1 MNIKKAKNG
10 CYFIKK
16 GMTNIIGERGIPLP
30 VTVLERVKNSI
41 LGEKNGRSLCVFSG
55 YYGRFNQPEIGT
67 LKKFTENY
75 PKKGF
80 IKEISLENPETEINL
95 DLFQEGSFV
104 DVSAITKGHGF
115 QGGVKRYG
123 FKGGRA
129 SHGCSLAHRS
139 IGSTGCRHLPS
150 KTIKGRRMPGHMG
163 SVLRTQQ
170 NLKVLRLQ
178 HNYDA
183 LLVMGS
189 VPGPKNSLVF
199 VKKAVKK
206 CNVKC

>member
-1 MNIKKAKNG
+1 MKIKKAENG

-16 GMTNIIGERGIPLP
+16 GMTSVIGDKGVLLP
-30 VTVLERVKNSI
+30 VTVLERMKNAI
-41 LGEKNGRSLCVFSG
+41 LGQKNDRSLCVFSG
-55 YYGRFNQPEIGT
+55 YYGRFNKPEIGT
-67 LKKFTENY
+67 LSKYTEDF

-80 IKEISLENPETEINL
+80 LKEIKLSDPKSEIAL
-95 DLFQEGSFV
+95 DLFTEGAFV

-129 SHGCSLAHRS
+129 SHGCSLAHRT

-163 SVLRTQQ
+163 CVLRTQQ
-170 NLKVLRLQ
+170 NLKVFRLEN
-178 HNYDA
+178 NYDA
-183 LLVMGS
+183 LLVVGS
-189 VPGPKNSLVF
+189 VPGPKHGLVF

-206 CNVKC
+206 CDVK